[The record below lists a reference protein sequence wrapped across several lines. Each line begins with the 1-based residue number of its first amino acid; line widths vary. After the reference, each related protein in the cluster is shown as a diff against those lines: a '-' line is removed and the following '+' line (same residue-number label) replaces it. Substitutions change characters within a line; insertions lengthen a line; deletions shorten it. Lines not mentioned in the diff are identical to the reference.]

1 MVRTKQNL
9 FLHSTEGTLICPYLS
24 GKSSAMQQHQ
34 LQTQL
39 IHATVDGEKTSDVRE
54 PIHLSTTFVRPD
66 DGLPGPMVYSRLDN
80 PNRLNLEKKL
90 ALLEKAAEALSFASG
105 QAATLAVFQ
114 AVLEP
119 GAQLLIPDD
128 CYHGTRALLQ
138 LVLNQWQITWDEVDM
153 SNLEQVA
160 AAIRPNTRLIWLET
174 PSNPLLKIC
183 DISAI
188 AQLTQGKEILLACD
202 NTWATSLVQQPLD
215 LGADLVM
222 HSTTKY
228 LGGHSDV
235 LGGALMH
242 RLSGPI
248 AEKLRN
254 IQRLGGAVPSPFDC
268 WLLSRSLATFPMRMQ
283 VHQQNASALAEYLDQ
298 HPKIEKVY
306 FPGLSSH
313 PGHAIAKAQM
323 QGGFGGMLSIEV
335 KGDQQKTLKL
345 ASSLRIFA
353 HATSLGGV
361 ESLIEHRR
369 SVEGTNPKSPENLL
383 RVSVG
388 IEAIADLIA
397 DFEQAFQLI

>member
-1 MVRTKQNL
+1 
-9 FLHSTEGTLICPYLS
+9 
-24 GKSSAMQQHQ
+24 MQHRQ

-39 IHATVDGEKTSDVRE
+39 IHATAGELETTSDVRE
-54 PIHLSTTFVRPD
+54 PIHLSTTFVRPE
-66 DGLPGPMVYSRLDN
+66 DGLPGPLVYSRLDN
-80 PNRLNLEKKL
+80 PNRLSVEKKL
-90 ALLEKAAEALSFASG
+90 ALLENAAEALSFSSG

-119 GAQLLIPDD
+119 GAHLLIPDD

-138 LVLNQWQITWDEVDM
+138 LVLDRWQITWDEVDLAD
-153 SNLEQVA
+153 LEQVA
-160 AAIRPNTRLIWLET
+160 AAIRPNTRLIWVET

-183 DISAI
+183 DISGI
-188 AQLTQGKEILLACD
+188 AHLIQGKKILLACD
-202 NTWATSLVQQPLD
+202 NTWATPLVQQPLA

-228 LGGHSDV
+228 LGGHSDI
-235 LGGALMH
+235 LGGAVMH
-242 RLSGPI
+242 RMEGSI

-254 IQRLGGAVPSPFDC
+254 IQRLGGATPSPFDC
-268 WLLSRSLATFPMRMQ
+268 WLLSRSLATFPLRMQ
-283 VHQQNASALAEYLDQ
+283 AHQQNARALAEYLDQ
-298 HPKIEKVY
+298 HPLIEKVY
-306 FPGLSSH
+306 FPGLTTH
-313 PGHAIAKAQM
+313 QGHEIAKKQM
-323 QGGFGGMLSIEV
+323 NGGFGGMLSIEV

-345 ASSLRIFA
+345 AGSLHIFA

-388 IEAIADLIA
+388 IEAIDDLIA

>member
-1 MVRTKQNL
+1 
-9 FLHSTEGTLICPYLS
+9 
-24 GKSSAMQQHQ
+24 MQQHQ

-39 IHATVDGEKTSDVRE
+39 IHATADGEKTSDVRE
-54 PIHLSTTFVRPD
+54 PIHLSTTFVRPE

-90 ALLEKAAEALSFASG
+90 ALLENAAEALSFSSG

-119 GAQLLIPDD
+119 GAHLLIPDD

-138 LVLNQWQITWDEVDM
+138 LVLAQWQIAWDEVDM

-160 AAIRPNTRLIWLET
+160 ATIGPNTRLIWLET

-188 AQLTQGKEILLACD
+188 AQLTKNKDILLACD
-202 NTWATSLVQQPLD
+202 NTWATPLVQQPLA

-242 RLSGPI
+242 RLNGPI

-268 WLLSRSLATFPMRMQ
+268 WLLSRSLATFPLRMQ
-283 VHQQNASALAEYLDQ
+283 AHQQNASTLAEYLDQ

-313 PGHAIAKAQM
+313 PGHAIAKEQM

-397 DFEQAFQLI
+397 DFEQSFQLI